1 MATTETSSA
10 AQSITSHSQIV
21 VIPQM
26 EQSVRRFTGQA
37 VHQDL
42 ERFLE
47 DLEAASTSQ
56 LTSSSQACSAS
67 LIFGTVT
74 DSPGHTHRH
83 TDRQTHSIKTEAS
96 RKALAVADIWTQATM
111 KLLIGFSVL
120 IAVTV
125 LVRADFMSFLKDIQG
140 H

>member
-1 MATTETSSA
+1 MSYRTRAGRRTQPASMATTETSSA

-26 EQSVRRFTGQA
+26 ERSVRRFTGQA

-56 LTSSSQACSAS
+56 LTSSS
-67 LIFGTVT
+67 
-74 DSPGHTHRH
+74 SPKFHY
-83 TDRQTHSIKTEAS
+83 Q
-96 RKALAVADIWTQATM
+96 
-111 KLLIGFSVL
+111 LLL
-120 IAVTV
+120 P
-125 LVRADFMSFLKDIQG
+125 
-140 H
+140 